1 MLLSLDVS
9 LRHHIFT
16 RSLQEASSLSDKMK
30 PIKHTSLNVF
40 ILTSAIFMGSAS
52 AQNTM
57 PGMDMNKPAATGTN
71 MSGMSMGNLEMS
83 RVSAMSTASLE
94 KLSGKAFDRAFLSM
108 MIPHHQAA
116 LDMARAVLPVSK
128 DAQVK
133 TWAAA
138 IIKSQ
143 QAEIGTMTALLKPLG
158 GSDPRMAA
166 MMDGMKSMGQ
176 MVKSAKNPDVAFV
189 QGMLPH
195 HDSAIDMAKVA
206 LQRSSDPKVLSIAQD
221 IVLAQAKEM
230 YDFRTW
236 LLKQ

>member
-1 MLLSLDVS
+1 MNPTKNSPLKVL
-9 LRHHIFT
+9 
-16 RSLQEASSLSDKMK
+16 
-30 PIKHTSLNVF
+30 
-40 ILTSAIFMGSAS
+40 ILTSTLFLGSAL
-52 AQNTM
+52 AQGTM
-57 PGMDMNKPAATGTN
+57 PGMDMGKPAATGTTMPSTN
-71 MSGMSMGNLEMS
+71 MSGMGGMDMS
-83 RVSAMSTASLE
+83 RMSAMSTASLE

-116 LDMARAVLPVSK
+116 LGMAQAVLPVSK

-133 TWAAA
+133 TWATA

-143 QAEIGTMTALLKPLG
+143 QAEITTMTALLKPLG
-158 GSDPRMAA
+158 GSDPKMVA
-166 MMDGMKSMGQ
+166 MMDPMKGMGQ

-195 HDSAIDMAKVA
+195 HSSAIDMAKVA
-206 LQRSSDPKVLSIAQD
+206 LQRSSDPRVLSIAQD

>member
-1 MLLSLDVS
+1 MMNSSKYIPLKILFLTAT
-9 LRHHIFT
+9 IF
-16 RSLQEASSLSDKMK
+16 L
-30 PIKHTSLNVF
+30 
-40 ILTSAIFMGSAS
+40 GSAS
-52 AQNTM
+52 AQGTM
-57 PGMDMNKPAATGTN
+57 PGMDMNKPATTGTN
-71 MSGMSMGNLEMS
+71 MSGMGMGSMNLSRMS
-83 RVSAMSTASLE
+83 TMSTASLE

-116 LDMARAVLPVSK
+116 LDMAQAVLPVSK

-133 TWAAA
+133 TWATA

-143 QAEIGTMTALLKPLG
+143 QAEITTMTALLKPLG

-166 MMDGMKSMGQ
+166 MMDSMKGMGQ
-176 MVKSAKNPDVAFV
+176 MVKGAKNPDVAFI

-195 HDSAIDMAKVA
+195 HSSAIDMAKVA

-221 IVLAQAKEM
+221 IMLAQAKEM

-236 LLKQ
+236 LLRQ

>member
-1 MLLSLDVS
+1 
-9 LRHHIFT
+9 
-16 RSLQEASSLSDKMK
+16 MK
-30 PIKHTSLNVF
+30 PTKYTSLNVF

-57 PGMDMNKPAATGTN
+57 PGMDMNKPAATGTSMPGTN
-71 MSGMSMGNLEMS
+71 MSGMSMGGTEMSGMSMGGTEMS
-83 RVSAMSTASLE
+83 RMSAMSTASLE

-133 TWAAA
+133 TWATA

-166 MMDGMKSMGQ
+166 MMDGMKGMGQ
-176 MVKSAKNPDVAFV
+176 MVKSAKNPDAAFV

>member
-1 MLLSLDVS
+1 
-9 LRHHIFT
+9 
-16 RSLQEASSLSDKMK
+16 MK
-30 PIKHTSLNVF
+30 PTKYVPLKIFL
-40 ILTSAIFMGSAS
+40 LTSTILVGSAL
-52 AQNTM
+52 AQGTM
-57 PGMDMNKPAATGTN
+57 PGMDMSKPAKTGSMSGTN
-71 MSGMSMGNLEMS
+71 MSGMTIGAMNMS
-83 RVSAMSTASLE
+83 RLAAMSTASLE

-116 LDMARAVLPVSK
+116 LDMAKAVLPVNK

-133 TWAAA
+133 TWAGN

-143 QAEIGTMTALLKPLG
+143 QAEITTMTALLKPLG
-158 GSDPRMAA
+158 GSDPKMAA
-166 MMDGMKSMGQ
+166 MMDPMKGMGQ
-176 MVKSAKNPDVAFV
+176 MVKSAKNPDMAFV

-195 HDSAIDMAKVA
+195 HSSAIDMAKVA

>member
-1 MLLSLDVS
+1 
-9 LRHHIFT
+9 
-16 RSLQEASSLSDKMK
+16 MK
-30 PIKHTSLNVF
+30 PTKYTSLNAL

-52 AQNTM
+52 AQSTM
-57 PGMDMNKPAATGTN
+57 PGMDMSKPAATGTSMPGTN
-71 MSGMSMGNLEMS
+71 MSDMSMSGMSMGNMEMS
-83 RVSAMSTASLE
+83 RMSAMSTTSLE

-128 DAQVK
+128 DVQVK

-143 QAEIGTMTALLKPLG
+143 QAEIGTMTALLKPLS

-166 MMDGMKSMGQ
+166 MMNVMKGMGQ
-176 MVKSAKNPDVAFV
+176 MVKSAKNPDIAFV

-221 IVLAQAKEM
+221 IVLAQAREM

>member
-1 MLLSLDVS
+1 
-9 LRHHIFT
+9 
-16 RSLQEASSLSDKMK
+16 MK
-30 PIKHTSLNVF
+30 PTKYTSLNAL

-52 AQNTM
+52 AQSTM
-57 PGMDMNKPAATGTN
+57 PGMDMSKPAATGTSMPGTN
-71 MSGMSMGNLEMS
+71 MSDMSMSSMSMGNMEMS
-83 RVSAMSTASLE
+83 RMSAMSTASLE

-128 DAQVK
+128 DVQVK

-143 QAEIGTMTALLKPLG
+143 QAEIGTMTALLKPLS

-166 MMDGMKSMGQ
+166 MMNVMKSMGQ
-176 MVKSAKNPDVAFV
+176 MVKSAKNPDIAFV

-221 IVLAQAKEM
+221 IVLAQAREM

>member
-1 MLLSLDVS
+1 MNKAVITLTLATAILSGGVLAQTGGMDMS
-9 LRHHIFT
+9 
-16 RSLQEASSLSDKMK
+16 K
-30 PIKHTSLNVF
+30 PAAGTS
-40 ILTSAIFMGSAS
+40 
-52 AQNTM
+52 M
-57 PGMDMNKPAATGTN
+57 PGMDMSKSAAGTGMGMNTN
-71 MSGMSMGNLEMS
+71 SMDMSKM
-83 RVSAMSTASLE
+83 SAMATTGLE

-116 LDMARAVLPVSK
+116 LDMAKAVLPVSK
-128 DAQVK
+128 DTQVK
-133 TWAAA
+133 SWATA

-143 QAEIGTMTALLKPLG
+143 QAEITTMTALLKPLG
-158 GSDPRMAA
+158 GSDPKMAA
-166 MMDGMKSMGQ
+166 MMDGMKGMGV
-176 MVKSAKNPDVAFV
+176 MVKSAKNPDLAFV

-195 HDSAIDMAKVA
+195 HSSAIDMAKVA

>member
-1 MLLSLDVS
+1 
-9 LRHHIFT
+9 
-16 RSLQEASSLSDKMK
+16 MK
-30 PIKHTSLNVF
+30 PTKYVPVKVF
-40 ILTSAIFMGSAS
+40 ILTSTILVGSAL
-52 AQNTM
+52 AQGTM
-57 PGMDMNKPAATGTN
+57 PGMDMSKPAKTGTSMPGTN
-71 MSGMSMGNLEMS
+71 ISGMTMGAMDVS
-83 RVSAMSTASLE
+83 KMSAMSTASLE

-116 LDMARAVLPVSK
+116 LDMAKAVLPVSK

-133 TWAAA
+133 TWASA

-143 QAEIGTMTALLKPLG
+143 QAEITTMTALLGPLG
-158 GSDPRMAA
+158 GSDPKMAA
-166 MMDGMKSMGQ
+166 MMDPMKGMGQ
-176 MVKSAKNPDVAFV
+176 MVKSAKNPDLAFV

-195 HDSAIDMAKVA
+195 HSSAIDMAKVA
-206 LQRSSDPKVLSIAQD
+206 LQRSSDPKVLSIARD

>member
-1 MLLSLDVS
+1 
-9 LRHHIFT
+9 
-16 RSLQEASSLSDKMK
+16 MK
-30 PIKHTSLNVF
+30 PNKYIPLKTVL
-40 ILTSAIFMGSAS
+40 LTTVVLMGSAL
-52 AQNTM
+52 AQSSK
-57 PGMDMNKPAATGTN
+57 PGMDMSRP
-71 MSGMSMGNLEMS
+71 MSSTMGASMSDVNSMDTSKM
-83 RVSAMSTASLE
+83 SAMATIGLE

-116 LDMARAVLPVSK
+116 LDMAKAVLPVSK

-133 TWAAA
+133 TWANN

-143 QAEIGTMTALLKPLG
+143 QAEITTMTALLKPLG
-158 GSDPRMAA
+158 GPDPKMAA
-166 MMDGMKSMGQ
+166 MMDSMKSMGM

-195 HDSAIDMAKVA
+195 HSSAIDMAKVA
-206 LQRSSDPKVLSIAQD
+206 LQRSSDPKVLSLAQD
-221 IVLAQAKEM
+221 IMLAQAKEM

>member
-1 MLLSLDVS
+1 
-9 LRHHIFT
+9 
-16 RSLQEASSLSDKMK
+16 MK
-30 PIKHTSLNVF
+30 PTKSTFLNAL
-40 ILTSAIFMGSAS
+40 ILTPLIFLGSAL
-52 AQNTM
+52 AQSTM
-57 PGMDMNKPAATGTN
+57 PGMDMSKPATGST
-71 MSGMSMGNLEMS
+71 MSGMNMGGMDMTK
-83 RVSAMSTASLE
+83 MSTMATTSLE

-116 LDMARAVLPVSK
+116 LDMAKAVLPVSK
-128 DAQVK
+128 DPQVK
-133 TWAAA
+133 TWATS

-158 GSDPRMAA
+158 GSDSKMAA
-166 MMDGMKSMGQ
+166 MMDGMKGMGM
-176 MVKSAKNPDVAFV
+176 MVKNAKNPDVTFV

-195 HDSAIDMAKVA
+195 HSSAIDMAKVA

-236 LLKQ
+236 LLKK

>member
-1 MLLSLDVS
+1 
-9 LRHHIFT
+9 
-16 RSLQEASSLSDKMK
+16 MK
-30 PIKHTSLNVF
+30 PTKYVPVKVF
-40 ILTSAIFMGSAS
+40 ILTSTILVGSAL
-52 AQNTM
+52 AQGTM
-57 PGMDMNKPAATGTN
+57 PGMDMSKPAKTGTSMPGTN
-71 MSGMSMGNLEMS
+71 ISGMTMGALDVSKM
-83 RVSAMSTASLE
+83 SAMSTASLE

-116 LDMARAVLPVSK
+116 LDMAKAVLPVSK

-133 TWAAA
+133 TWASA

-143 QAEIGTMTALLKPLG
+143 QAEITTMTALLGPLG
-158 GSDPRMAA
+158 GSDPKMAA
-166 MMDGMKSMGQ
+166 MMDPMKGMGQ
-176 MVKSAKNPDVAFV
+176 MVKSAKNPDLAFV

-195 HDSAIDMAKVA
+195 HSSAIDMAKVA
-206 LQRSSDPKVLSIAQD
+206 LQRSSDPKVLSIARD

>member
-1 MLLSLDVS
+1 
-9 LRHHIFT
+9 
-16 RSLQEASSLSDKMK
+16 MK
-30 PIKHTSLNVF
+30 PTKYTSLNAL

-52 AQNTM
+52 AQSTM
-57 PGMDMNKPAATGTN
+57 PGMDMSKPAATGTSMPGTN
-71 MSGMSMGNLEMS
+71 MSDMSMSGMSMGNMEMS
-83 RVSAMSTASLE
+83 RMSAMSTASLE

-128 DAQVK
+128 DVQVK

-143 QAEIGTMTALLKPLG
+143 QAEIGTMTALLKPLS

-166 MMDGMKSMGQ
+166 MMNVMKSMGQ
-176 MVKSAKNPDVAFV
+176 MVKSAKNPDIAFV

-221 IVLAQAKEM
+221 IVLAQAREM

>member
-1 MLLSLDVS
+1 
-9 LRHHIFT
+9 
-16 RSLQEASSLSDKMK
+16 MK
-30 PIKHTSLNVF
+30 PTKSTFLNAL
-40 ILTSAIFMGSAS
+40 ILTPLIFLGSAL

-57 PGMDMNKPAATGTN
+57 PGMDMSKPATGST
-71 MSGMSMGNLEMS
+71 MSGMNMGGMDMTK
-83 RVSAMSTASLE
+83 MSTMATTSLE

-116 LDMARAVLPVSK
+116 LDMAKAVLPVSK
-128 DAQVK
+128 DPQVK
-133 TWAAA
+133 TWATS

-158 GSDPRMAA
+158 GSDSKMAA
-166 MMDGMKSMGQ
+166 MMDGMKGMGM
-176 MVKSAKNPDVAFV
+176 MVKNAENPDVAFV

-195 HDSAIDMAKVA
+195 HSSAIDMAKVA

-236 LLKQ
+236 LLKK

>member
-1 MLLSLDVS
+1 
-9 LRHHIFT
+9 
-16 RSLQEASSLSDKMK
+16 MK
-30 PIKHTSLNVF
+30 PTKYTSLNAL

-52 AQNTM
+52 AQSTM
-57 PGMDMNKPAATGTN
+57 PGMDMSKPAATGTSMPGTN
-71 MSGMSMGNLEMS
+71 MSDMSMSSMSMGNMEMF
-83 RVSAMSTASLE
+83 RMSAMSTASLE

-128 DAQVK
+128 DVQVK

-143 QAEIGTMTALLKPLG
+143 QAEIGTMTALLKPLS

-166 MMDGMKSMGQ
+166 MMNVMKSMGQ
-176 MVKSAKNPDVAFV
+176 MVKSAKNPDIAFV

-221 IVLAQAKEM
+221 IVLAQAREM

>member
-1 MLLSLDVS
+1 
-9 LRHHIFT
+9 
-16 RSLQEASSLSDKMK
+16 MK
-30 PIKHTSLNVF
+30 PTKYVPLKVF
-40 ILTSAIFMGSAS
+40 LLTSTILVGSAL

-57 PGMDMNKPAATGTN
+57 PGMDMSKPAKTGTSMPGTN
-71 MSGMSMGNLEMS
+71 MSGMTIGAMDMS
-83 RVSAMSTASLE
+83 RMSAMSTASLE

-116 LDMARAVLPVSK
+116 LDMAKAVLPVSK

-133 TWAAA
+133 TWASA

-143 QAEIGTMTALLKPLG
+143 QAEITTMTALLKPLG
-158 GSDPRMAA
+158 GPDPKMAA
-166 MMDGMKSMGQ
+166 MMDPMKGMGQ
-176 MVKSAKNPDVAFV
+176 MVKSAKNPDLAFV

-195 HDSAIDMAKVA
+195 HSSAIDMAKVA
-206 LQRSSDPKVLSIAQD
+206 LQRSSDPKVLSIARD

-230 YDFRTW
+230 YDFRAW

>member
-1 MLLSLDVS
+1 
-9 LRHHIFT
+9 
-16 RSLQEASSLSDKMK
+16 MK
-30 PIKHTSLNVF
+30 PTKYVPLKVF
-40 ILTSAIFMGSAS
+40 LLTSTILVGSAL
-52 AQNTM
+52 AQSTM
-57 PGMDMNKPAATGTN
+57 PGMDMSKPAKTGNSMPGTN
-71 MSGMSMGNLEMS
+71 MSGMSIGAMDVSRMS
-83 RVSAMSTASLE
+83 AKSTASLE
-94 KLSGKAFDRAFLSM
+94 KLSGKAFDHAFLSM

-116 LDMARAVLPVSK
+116 LDMAKAVLPVSK

-133 TWAAA
+133 TWATA

-143 QAEIGTMTALLKPLG
+143 QAEIGTMTALLKPLS

-166 MMDGMKSMGQ
+166 MMNVMKSMGQ
-176 MVKSAKNPDVAFV
+176 MVKSAKNPDIAFV

-221 IVLAQAKEM
+221 IVLAQAREM